1 MTSSIGELSRPQ
13 GEHDMKRI
21 SMNAVLAQTDFIV
34 MNTLGKALITL
45 VVLVSVLNAVFLP
58 VTGFEPEATKGT
70 EVFLGVIYTLIAAL
84 MLTGI
89 ADEIGTGQAMIYLV
103 QPITKREYIAA
114 WLLAG
119 PALLGVSYVAAILIP
134 ALVLSPRLITKPT
147 IYEPVIYTLGELLY
161 IALLTL
167 LLSLLLRNKSRAVFA
182 VLSFMFLIPA
192 LGILILGI
200 LSSMFGLHISNKVL
214 AIFTTIFHPAAV
226 IFEND
231 SMTKLFGL
239 LYSYG
244 GSAALVALLLKYSE
258 RIEV

>member
-1 MTSSIGELSRPQ
+1 M
-13 GEHDMKRI
+13 D
-21 SMNAVLAQTDFIV
+21 AVLAQTDFIV

-45 VVLVSVLNAVFLP
+45 VIIVSVFNAVFLP

-70 EVFLGVIYTLIAAL
+70 EIFLGIVYTLIAAF

-89 ADEIGTGQAMIYLV
+89 ADEIGTGQAMIHLV
-103 QPITKREYIAA
+103 QPITKREYVAA

-119 PALLGVSYVAAILIP
+119 PALLGISYITAILIP
-134 ALVLSPRLITKPT
+134 ALVLSPRLMTKST

-167 LLSLLLRNKSRAVFA
+167 FLSLLLRNKSRAVFA

-200 LSSMFGLHISNKVL
+200 LSSALELHISDRVL
-214 AIFTTIFHPAAV
+214 TVFASIFHPAAA
-226 IFEND
+226 ILEND
-231 SMTKLFGL
+231 PLVRLFGL
-239 LYSYG
+239 IYSYG
-244 GSAALVALLLKYSE
+244 GSTILVALLLRYSE
-258 RIEV
+258 KIEV

>member
-1 MTSSIGELSRPQ
+1 MN
-13 GEHDMKRI
+13 MKRI
-21 SMNAVLAQTDFIV
+21 SVDAVLAQTDFIV

-45 VVLVSVLNAVFLP
+45 VILVSVLNAVFLP

-70 EVFLGVIYTLIAAL
+70 EVFLGVIYTLMAAL

-89 ADEIGTGQAMIYLV
+89 ADEIGTGQAMIHLV

-119 PALLGVSYVAAILIP
+119 PALLGISYIAAILIP

-167 LLSLLLRNKSRAVFA
+167 FLSLLLRNKSRAVFA
-182 VLSFMFLIPA
+182 VLSIMFLIPA
-192 LGILILGI
+192 LGLLILGI
-200 LSSMFGLHISNKVL
+200 LSSALGLHISSKVL
-214 AIFTTIFHPAAV
+214 TVFTSIFHPAIV

-231 SMTKLFGL
+231 SMVRVFGL

-244 GSAALVALLLKYSE
+244 SSTALVALLLKYSE

>member
-1 MTSSIGELSRPQ
+1 VSAKV
-13 GEHDMKRI
+13 KR
-21 SMNAVLAQTDFIV
+21 MNMDTVLAQTDFIV

-45 VVLVSVLNAVFLP
+45 VILVSVLNAIFLP
-58 VTGFEPEATKGT
+58 VTGFEPDASKDT
-70 EVFLGVIYTLIAAL
+70 EIFLGIIYTLIAAL

-89 ADEIGTGQAMIYLV
+89 ADEVGTGQAMIYLV

-192 LGILILGI
+192 LGILVLGI
-200 LSSMFGLHISNKVL
+200 LSSALGLHISNRVL
-214 AIFTTIFHPAAV
+214 ALFASIFHPAVV
-226 IFEND
+226 IFEDD
-231 SMTKLFGL
+231 SLVRLFGL

-244 GSAALVALLLKYSE
+244 GSAVLVALLLKYSE
-258 RIEV
+258 KIEV

>member
-1 MTSSIGELSRPQ
+1 
-13 GEHDMKRI
+13 MKRI
-21 SMNAVLAQTDFIV
+21 SMDAILAQTDFIV

-45 VVLVSVLNAVFLP
+45 VILVSVLDAVFLP
-58 VTGFEPEATKGT
+58 VTGFEPDATKGT
-70 EVFLGVIYTLIAAL
+70 EVFLGVIYTLMAAL

-89 ADEIGTGQAMIYLV
+89 ADEIGTGQAMIHLV

-119 PALLGVSYVAAILIP
+119 PALLGVSYITAILIP
-134 ALVLSPRLITKPT
+134 ALVLSPRLITKPI

-167 LLSLLLRNKSRAVFA
+167 FLSLLLRNKSRAVFA

-200 LSSMFGLHISNKVL
+200 LSSTLGLHISDKVL
-214 AIFTTIFHPAAV
+214 AVFTSIFHPAIV

-231 SMTKLFGL
+231 SAIRVFGL

-244 GSAALVALLLKYSE
+244 GAAALVALLLEYSE